1 MKKIPQLLKT
11 ALTAAAALM
20 IIALP
25 GCQKQEPSAAETSPE
40 VKTETPNALP
50 SNADELPTE
59 NEAPDTAQA
68 APPAAMP
75 QAEPAQAPQQPS
87 DSLYYDTYQGA
98 IRDASE
104 NDLDLPVAVTPR
116 SKVKFKVP
124 EVVGSIDKRIIQ
136 KVSRQHSGELRTC
149 YSEELETKPTLTGSL
164 TLQWTINTSGSVST
178 VEIKE
183 RDMSYKNIRIFENC
197 LVTTI
202 RHWRFPVPK
211 DGQPVKVTY
220 PIEFEPPSV
229 D

>member
-1 MKKIPQLLKT
+1 MKLLTFLHKASLVAT
-11 ALTAAAALM
+11 ALFLL
-20 IIALP
+20 ALP
-25 GCQKQEPSAAETSPE
+25 GCQKQEPSAAETPPK

-50 SNADELPTE
+50 SNADVIPTE
-59 NEAPDTAQA
+59 SEAPDTAQA

-87 DSLYYDTYQGA
+87 DSLYYDTHQGA

-104 NDLDLPVAVTPR
+104 NDFDLPVAVTPR

-183 RDMSYKNIRIFENC
+183 RDMSYKNIRNFENC

-202 RHWRFPVPK
+202 RHWRFPAPK
-211 DGQPVKVTY
+211 GGQPVKVTY

>member
-1 MKKIPQLLKT
+1 MKAIANLYKLPIVAT
-11 ALTAAAALM
+11 ALFLL
-20 IIALP
+20 ALP

-50 SNADELPTE
+50 SNADEIPTE

-87 DSLYYDTYQGA
+87 DSLYYDTHQGA

-104 NDLDLPVAVTPR
+104 NDFDLSVVTPR

-183 RDMSYKNIRIFENC
+183 RDMSYKNIRNFENC

-202 RHWRFPVPK
+202 RHWRFPAPK
-211 DGQPVKVTY
+211 GGQPVKVTY

>member
-1 MKKIPQLLKT
+1 MKAIANLYKRPIVAT
-11 ALTAAAALM
+11 ALFLL
-20 IIALP
+20 ALP
-25 GCQKQEPSAAETSPE
+25 GCQKQEPSAAETPPE
-40 VKTETPNALP
+40 VKAESNALP
-50 SNADELPTE
+50 SNADEIPTE
-59 NEAPDTAQA
+59 SEASDTAQA

-87 DSLYYDTYQGA
+87 DSLYYDTHQGA

-124 EVVGSIDKRIIQ
+124 EVVGGIDKRIIQ
-136 KVSRQHSGELRTC
+136 KVTRQHSGELRTC

-183 RDMSYKNIRIFENC
+183 RDMSYKNIRNFENC

-202 RHWRFPVPK
+202 RHWRFPAPK
-211 DGQPVKVTY
+211 GGHPVKVTY